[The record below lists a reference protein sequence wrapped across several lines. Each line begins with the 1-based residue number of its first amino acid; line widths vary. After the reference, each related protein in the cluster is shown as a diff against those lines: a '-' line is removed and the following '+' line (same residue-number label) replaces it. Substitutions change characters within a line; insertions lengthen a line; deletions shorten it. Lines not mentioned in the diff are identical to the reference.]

1 MIYCPKCGTANRDGS
16 RFCNECGE
24 ELGTQTRVK
33 CPHCGTLNPVQN
45 WFCSEC
51 RGRLFPSLAS
61 TADTDA
67 TPTIKGLSL
76 PTKTPLDEQD
86 VGETMDSTPESDD
99 GIPAWLRELGASL
112 SEEEGPAGA
121 DSLEDASEIPDW
133 LRDLRDSL
141 PGEPESEVDRTEQE
155 ERPAWL
161 SEPQPPV
168 AKAPPSPPSFDVEE
182 ETGTERMDELEPL
195 SAEAKPLSEAGE
207 EEMPDWLAELRSSIS
222 EPESVPTVP
231 EAEVEPAPP
240 PVQPEE
246 EPAPELEGEPVPDWL
261 AQLRA
266 EEPEAEREEEPA
278 PEVEV
283 EPRPD
288 WLAQPQAET
297 PEAEAEPASLPVQ
310 PEEEP
315 APELEGEPVPD
326 WLAQLRAEE
335 PEAEREE
342 EPAPEVEEEPL
353 PDWLAQPQAEAP
365 EAEAEPAP
373 PPVQPE
379 EEPVPEVEEEPV
391 PDWLA
396 QLRAEEPEAEREE
409 EPAPELE
416 GEPLPDWLAQPQ
428 AEAPE
433 AEAEPAPPPVQPEEE
448 PVPEV
453 EEEPPPDWLA
463 ELRAE
468 APETEP
474 EEVPDDQSLFPP
486 IVIEAE
492 PGPAPEADV
501 LEEGEIPDWL
511 AEFAPVPSEEGPV
524 TAIPIA
530 EEEFPVPEE
539 PDWLAELQKDL
550 GEAELPSEEALT
562 EAEAA
567 DWLVPS
573 EPDWEDEEGL
583 ALAEIPAWLLA
594 LKPAELRE
602 EEEAEEAVPEPR
614 EPMEETGILTGLQG
628 TLPVEMVI
636 AQPRAVTAVDELE
649 LPIVDTPQARLFAE
663 VVSRPPE
670 SAPTEIVTA
679 PSPVLAPLSRWI
691 IYILLIAVVSLPL
704 LLGEPLLTHTVE
716 APESAIDLHDAIG
729 SLGSNAPVLVAFD
742 YDPTTSGE
750 MDVLAQAL
758 VGHLMDQGARV
769 VAISLLPAGPA
780 TAQSVLDRLATERVG
795 YADSYGQ
802 RYANLG
808 YLPGQATAVRLLGLS
823 LETALPQD
831 FQGTPLDSMP
841 VMQGLNSIRD
851 FDLIVELAATQDT
864 LRSWVEQASTPYA
877 IPLGAGVSASVDP
890 LARPY
895 YQTESQQLL
904 GLIGGVPGVAAY
916 EALRSG
922 QDEPTDA
929 TAVRLDSQLAGHLV
943 LVLVLLVGNAIYLAR
958 RGTGRKG

>member
-266 EEPEAEREEEPA
+266 EEPEAEH
-278 PEVEV
+278 
-283 EPRPD
+283 
-288 WLAQPQAET
+288 
-297 PEAEAEPASLPVQ
+297 
-310 PEEEP
+310 
-315 APELEGEPVPD
+315 
-326 WLAQLRAEE
+326 
-335 PEAEREE
+335 EE
-342 EPAPEVEEEPL
+342 EPAPEVEE
-353 PDWLAQPQAEAP
+353 
-365 EAEAEPAP
+365 
-373 PPVQPE
+373 
-379 EEPVPEVEEEPV
+379 
-391 PDWLA
+391 
-396 QLRAEEPEAEREE
+396 
-409 EPAPELE
+409 
-416 GEPLPDWLAQPQ
+416 EPLPDWLAQPQ

-468 APETEP
+468 APETES

-670 SAPTEIVTA
+670 SAPTEIVTT

>member
-278 PEVEV
+278 PEVE
-283 EPRPD
+283 E
-288 WLAQPQAET
+288 
-297 PEAEAEPASLPVQ
+297 
-310 PEEEP
+310 
-315 APELEGEPVPD
+315 
-326 WLAQLRAEE
+326 
-335 PEAEREE
+335 
-342 EPAPEVEEEPL
+342 
-353 PDWLAQPQAEAP
+353 
-365 EAEAEPAP
+365 
-373 PPVQPE
+373 
-379 EEPVPEVEEEPV
+379 
-391 PDWLA
+391 
-396 QLRAEEPEAEREE
+396 
-409 EPAPELE
+409 
-416 GEPLPDWLAQPQ
+416 EPLPDWLAQPQ

-468 APETEP
+468 APETES

-539 PDWLAELQKDL
+539 K
-550 GEAELPSEEALT
+550 PSY
-562 EAEAA
+562 
-567 DWLVPS
+567 
-573 EPDWEDEEGL
+573 
-583 ALAEIPAWLLA
+583 PA
-594 LKPAELRE
+594 
-602 EEEAEEAVPEPR
+602 
-614 EPMEETGILTGLQG
+614 
-628 TLPVEMVI
+628 
-636 AQPRAVTAVDELE
+636 
-649 LPIVDTPQARLFAE
+649 
-663 VVSRPPE
+663 
-670 SAPTEIVTA
+670 
-679 PSPVLAPLSRWI
+679 
-691 IYILLIAVVSLPL
+691 
-704 LLGEPLLTHTVE
+704 
-716 APESAIDLHDAIG
+716 
-729 SLGSNAPVLVAFD
+729 
-742 YDPTTSGE
+742 
-750 MDVLAQAL
+750 
-758 VGHLMDQGARV
+758 
-769 VAISLLPAGPA
+769 
-780 TAQSVLDRLATERVG
+780 
-795 YADSYGQ
+795 
-802 RYANLG
+802 
-808 YLPGQATAVRLLGLS
+808 
-823 LETALPQD
+823 
-831 FQGTPLDSMP
+831 
-841 VMQGLNSIRD
+841 
-851 FDLIVELAATQDT
+851 
-864 LRSWVEQASTPYA
+864 
-877 IPLGAGVSASVDP
+877 
-890 LARPY
+890 
-895 YQTESQQLL
+895 
-904 GLIGGVPGVAAY
+904 
-916 EALRSG
+916 
-922 QDEPTDA
+922 
-929 TAVRLDSQLAGHLV
+929 
-943 LVLVLLVGNAIYLAR
+943 
-958 RGTGRKG
+958 RKR

>member
-278 PEVEV
+278 PEVE
-283 EPRPD
+283 E
-288 WLAQPQAET
+288 
-297 PEAEAEPASLPVQ
+297 
-310 PEEEP
+310 
-315 APELEGEPVPD
+315 
-326 WLAQLRAEE
+326 
-335 PEAEREE
+335 
-342 EPAPEVEEEPL
+342 
-353 PDWLAQPQAEAP
+353 
-365 EAEAEPAP
+365 
-373 PPVQPE
+373 
-379 EEPVPEVEEEPV
+379 
-391 PDWLA
+391 
-396 QLRAEEPEAEREE
+396 
-409 EPAPELE
+409 
-416 GEPLPDWLAQPQ
+416 EPLPDWLAQPQ